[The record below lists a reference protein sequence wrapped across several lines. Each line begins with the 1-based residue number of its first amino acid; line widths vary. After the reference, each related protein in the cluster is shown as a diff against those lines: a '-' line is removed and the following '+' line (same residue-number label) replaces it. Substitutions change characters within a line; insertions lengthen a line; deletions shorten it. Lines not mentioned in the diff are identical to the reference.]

1 MQIASTSIAF
11 ASHSACH
18 EVCLCRFIVRQQSQA
33 VKVNDPVRLCQQLE
47 NLIGTAEYASLIA
60 AKAKEASQQ
69 AALCQK
75 LEESIE
81 K

>member
-1 MQIASTSIAF
+1 M
-11 ASHSACH
+11 
-18 EVCLCRFIVRQQSQA
+18 RQQSQA
-33 VKVNDPVRLCQQLE
+33 VKVNDPLRLYQQLE
-47 NLIGTAEYASLIA
+47 NLIGTAGYASLIA

-69 AALCQK
+69 AALCQE